1 MLLQETVLFNSG
13 FSLLALSILGQE
25 RLCSQDHRIEH
36 IWPLINENQLETTD
50 TDETS
55 AQAD

>member
-1 MLLQETVLFNSG
+1 MLLQETVLFNSR

-25 RLCSQDHRIEH
+25 RLCSQDHTIEH
-36 IWPLINENQLETTD
+36 IWPLITENQFEMTD